1 LIGLIAVV
9 GCQAPAQAESGKPVG
24 LSPEA
29 ASGQQLFVSKGCVA
43 CHRAP
48 GVPEAVGTVGPNLR
62 GVGNASAHPKIA
74 DTLDNTPDNLKRW
87 LMNPAGVKPG
97 TSMPN
102 LGLTDAEATSL
113 SAFLE
118 TLK

>member
-1 LIGLIAVV
+1 MALL
-9 GCQAPAQAESGKPVG
+9 GCQTAAPAETGKPTE

-29 ASGQQLFVSKGCVA
+29 TIGRQLFLSKGCVA

-48 GVPEAVGTVGPNLR
+48 GVPEAVGTVGPNLK
-62 GVGNASAHPKIA
+62 GIANASAHPKIA
-74 DTLDNTPDNLKRW
+74 GTLDNTPDNLKRW
-87 LMNPAGVKPG
+87 LMNPAAVKPG

-102 LGLTDAEATSL
+102 LGLTDAEGTSL
-113 SAFLE
+113 IAFLE